1 MFTYLVSEKGSNLF
15 QRDVSRL
22 GEELQC
28 VRTKS
33 RGSRI
38 LTYEVEHN
46 YEDDVHEDEDQEIA
60 PGYRFNRNRRD
71 LDKHDDDRWNSCQ
84 LALETMHDEL
94 TDHSTLQTPAQGR

>member
-15 QRDVSRL
+15 QWDVSRL

-33 RGSRI
+33 RSSGS

-46 YEDDVHEDEDQEIA
+46 YEDDVHEDEDQEVA
-60 PGYRFNRNRRD
+60 PGYRFNRKRRD
-71 LDKHDDDRWNSCQ
+71 LNKHNDDCWDSCQ
-84 LALETMHDEL
+84 PALEMMDYGM
-94 TDHSTLQTPAQGR
+94 TDHSTLQTPVQGR